1 MLTQE
6 IADRLRA
13 VSEDAGLPR
22 KESDQT
28 KESANTMRERAIA
41 VAAWWG
47 RLTHELPVRMARS
60 LAVKRSTDA
69 DEPAMF
75 TIVFGVGLVLLT
87 YVIHLT
93 IVGMVVHSFLFDCLY
108 LVGLLSGAYWAAF
121 QQHPRRY

>member
-1 MLTQE
+1 
-6 IADRLRA
+6 
-13 VSEDAGLPR
+13 LPR
-22 KESDQT
+22 KESGQT

-75 TIVFGVGLVLLT
+75 TIMFGVGLVLLT

>member
-1 MLTQE
+1 
-6 IADRLRA
+6 
-13 VSEDAGLPR
+13 
-22 KESDQT
+22 
-28 KESANTMRERAIA
+28 MRERAIA

-47 RLTHELPVRMARS
+47 RLTHELPVRMARN

-75 TIVFGVGLVLLT
+75 TIMFGVGLVLLT